1 MTGLEGLLINVI
13 ENKNLIMV
21 SGFRQR
27 MDQSAGPAEL
37 SGQIRLGDFIT
48 HINRVGVTW
57 GDVEILTQMRASQ
70 ACANGGTLLVHLG
83 FHAPIGKAFPP
94 TADTWVQCAT
104 PSAKTDTWV
113 QCAKCSKWRTCPGE
127 IADDLPDDWE
137 CKSNA
142 WELTMASC
150 DAPEKSWDVEE
161 NKIVDWEKPK
171 ESTKVFKGGY
181 YDCFCTENKVW
192 YQAKVIDVKIEDG
205 EVIRVKVRL

>member
-1 MTGLEGLLINVI
+1 MLDDAMI
-13 ENKNLIMV
+13 
-21 SGFRQR
+21 S
-27 MDQSAGPAEL
+27 
-37 SGQIRLGDFIT
+37 RL
-48 HINRVGVTW
+48 
-57 GDVEILTQMRASQ
+57 
-70 ACANGGTLLVHLG
+70 
-83 FHAPIGKAFPP
+83 
-94 TADTWVQCAT
+94 T
-104 PSAKTDTWV
+104 PAKTDTWV